1 MAAVPAGQVEDARTL
16 GRAQA
21 VEHERHLEARL
32 LDGLF
37 FTQRRDIARVEEVL
51 EPIPPAH
58 SRRSIFR
65 PGHPMS
71 RLHDAARTEARTI
84 GVSVILSA
92 GLRRLLPGSPDG
104 PRRHTL
110 AAGAN
115 LGDLLAAL
123 GITAATDLTAAVD
136 GELADHATR
145 SATAPR
151 SCSSCRWKVAV
162 AGGAAAEGEATIR
175 KAVKGFCSK
184 RQQRRRQQQE
194 GSSKDVAAR
203 PLTSHRSED
212 NEMAQL
218 RIPLDE
224 KRFNSGQTWKD
235 YMAQMGDTR
244 AKTEGNYA
252 NSKLTD
258 EERKFFGSVNGVKY
272 VVMLAENWCGDV
284 HRNSPLI
291 AHIVEA
297 MPGAELRVF
306 LRDQNADLRD
316 AFLNNGYQ
324 SIPVV
329 VFFDKDWNEI
339 GRWLE
344 RAHGATTASSGIR
357 ARTLGAVPQG
367 ASKEQQ
373 DAAMNEFRAQVQ
385 AEYDKPGGALW
396 RAAAA
401 EVKLLLETRLGAK
414 K

>member
-1 MAAVPAGQVEDARTL
+1 
-16 GRAQA
+16 
-21 VEHERHLEARL
+21 
-32 LDGLF
+32 
-37 FTQRRDIARVEEVL
+37 
-51 EPIPPAH
+51 
-58 SRRSIFR
+58 
-65 PGHPMS
+65 
-71 RLHDAARTEARTI
+71 
-84 GVSVILSA
+84 
-92 GLRRLLPGSPDG
+92 
-104 PRRHTL
+104 
-110 AAGAN
+110 
-115 LGDLLAAL
+115 
-123 GITAATDLTAAVD
+123 
-136 GELADHATR
+136 
-145 SATAPR
+145 
-151 SCSSCRWKVAV
+151 
-162 AGGAAAEGEATIR
+162 
-175 KAVKGFCSK
+175 
-184 RQQRRRQQQE
+184 
-194 GSSKDVAAR
+194 
-203 PLTSHRSED
+203 
-212 NEMAQL
+212 MAQL
-218 RIPLDE
+218 SIPLDE

-244 AKTEGNYA
+244 AKTEQNYA

-258 EERKFFGSVNGVKY
+258 EERKFFGGVSGVKY

-316 AFLNNGYQ
+316 TFLNNGYQ

-344 RAHGATTASSGIR
+344 RAHGATTVTAGIR

-373 DAAMNEFRAQVQ
+373 DAAMGEFRNQVQ

-401 EVKLLLETRLGAK
+401 EVKLLLETKLGAK

>member
-1 MAAVPAGQVEDARTL
+1 
-16 GRAQA
+16 
-21 VEHERHLEARL
+21 
-32 LDGLF
+32 
-37 FTQRRDIARVEEVL
+37 
-51 EPIPPAH
+51 
-58 SRRSIFR
+58 
-65 PGHPMS
+65 
-71 RLHDAARTEARTI
+71 
-84 GVSVILSA
+84 
-92 GLRRLLPGSPDG
+92 
-104 PRRHTL
+104 
-110 AAGAN
+110 
-115 LGDLLAAL
+115 
-123 GITAATDLTAAVD
+123 
-136 GELADHATR
+136 
-145 SATAPR
+145 
-151 SCSSCRWKVAV
+151 
-162 AGGAAAEGEATIR
+162 
-175 KAVKGFCSK
+175 
-184 RQQRRRQQQE
+184 
-194 GSSKDVAAR
+194 
-203 PLTSHRSED
+203 
-212 NEMAQL
+212 MAQL

-224 KRFNSGQTWKD
+224 KRFNTGQTWKD

-244 AKTEGNYA
+244 AKTEANYA

-258 EERKFFGSVNGVKY
+258 EERKFFAGVSGVKY

-316 AFLNNGYQ
+316 TFLNNGYQ

-344 RAHGATTASSGIR
+344 RAHGATTVTAGIR
-357 ARTLGAVPQG
+357 GRTLGAVPQG

-401 EVKLLLETRLGAK
+401 EVKLLLETKLGAK

>member
-1 MAAVPAGQVEDARTL
+1 
-16 GRAQA
+16 
-21 VEHERHLEARL
+21 
-32 LDGLF
+32 
-37 FTQRRDIARVEEVL
+37 
-51 EPIPPAH
+51 
-58 SRRSIFR
+58 
-65 PGHPMS
+65 
-71 RLHDAARTEARTI
+71 
-84 GVSVILSA
+84 
-92 GLRRLLPGSPDG
+92 
-104 PRRHTL
+104 
-110 AAGAN
+110 
-115 LGDLLAAL
+115 
-123 GITAATDLTAAVD
+123 
-136 GELADHATR
+136 
-145 SATAPR
+145 
-151 SCSSCRWKVAV
+151 
-162 AGGAAAEGEATIR
+162 
-175 KAVKGFCSK
+175 
-184 RQQRRRQQQE
+184 
-194 GSSKDVAAR
+194 
-203 PLTSHRSED
+203 
-212 NEMAQL
+212 MAQL

-244 AKTEGNYA
+244 AKTEQNYA

-258 EERKFFGSVNGVKY
+258 EERKFFSSVSGVKY

-316 AFLNNGYQ
+316 TFLNNGYQ

-344 RAHGATTASSGIR
+344 RAHGATTVTAGIR

-373 DAAMNEFRAQVQ
+373 DAAMGEFRAQVQ

-401 EVKLLLETRLGAK
+401 EVKLLLETKLGAK